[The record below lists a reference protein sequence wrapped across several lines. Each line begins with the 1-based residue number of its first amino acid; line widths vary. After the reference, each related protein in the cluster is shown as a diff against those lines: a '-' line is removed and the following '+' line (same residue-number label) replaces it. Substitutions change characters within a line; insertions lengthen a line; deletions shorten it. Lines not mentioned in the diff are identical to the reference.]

1 MAVAIAVVISAFIFW
16 RTSDRFA
23 KHQLAEGKIG
33 KVRVLQVDTNEAL
46 AILDFSVKNDTNQP
60 IVVRS
65 LQPQAEMTDGS
76 AIDGRMISLHDLDN
90 IFKNNP
96 ALGDRYGDP
105 LKAQD
110 TLPPNGE
117 IDRMAGVSFDV
128 SEDVFRKRR
137 DIVLRIDSN
146 IGVIA
151 ELRSK

>member
-1 MAVAIAVVISAFIFW
+1 MV
-16 RTSDRFA
+16 
-23 KHQLAEGKIG
+23 
-33 KVRVLQVDTNEAL
+33 QVDTNEAI

-65 LQPQAEMTDGS
+65 LQPQAEMSDGS
-76 AIDGRMISLHDLDN
+76 TIDGRMISVRDLEN
-90 IFKNNP
+90 VFKNNP
-96 ALGDRYGDP
+96 VLGDKLDDP

-110 TLPPNGE
+110 MLPANAE

-128 SEDVFRKRR
+128 SEDVFKKRK

-151 ELRSK
+151 ELRSQ

>member
-1 MAVAIAVVISAFIFW
+1 VIISALIFW

-23 KHQLAEGKIG
+23 KHRLAEGKIG

-46 AILDFSVKNDTNQP
+46 AILDFSVKNDTGQP

-76 AIDGRMISLHDLDN
+76 TIDGRMISLRDLEN

-96 ALGDRYGDP
+96 VLGDRYSDP

-110 TLPPNGE
+110 TLPANSE

-128 SEDVFRKRR
+128 PEDVFKKRK
-137 DIVLRIDSN
+137 DLVLRIDSN